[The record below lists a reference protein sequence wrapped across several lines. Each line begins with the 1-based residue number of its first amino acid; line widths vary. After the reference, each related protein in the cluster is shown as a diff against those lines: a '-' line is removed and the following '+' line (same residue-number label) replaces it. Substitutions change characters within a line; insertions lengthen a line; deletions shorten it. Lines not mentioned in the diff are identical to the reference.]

1 MICKTAGILAC
12 IIVCFVVCPP
22 AASAQASTETPQ
34 AHVNRLNEQA
44 RKLLFALPDSSFFYA
59 SQALQLA
66 DRQGYTTGIADSH
79 DIIGMVFFHQ
89 GVYLQSLEHLLKAGD
104 IFKTQHNQEK
114 LAANLNQQGL
124 VYYNIRQPKLARVQH
139 EQALALYTAA
149 GLKNGIAYSLGCL
162 GRLFEKQHQYDTALQ
177 YQQKAQAFYEE
188 LKDLQ
193 GLATILEN
201 IGSIYEDREDFT
213 KAREYFQRSL
223 SLNEVTADSLLMIVN
238 LNNLGDTYRKTGYYE
253 QAIGYTNKALAL
265 ATRLKDRD
273 QASSA
278 YKDLGKAYNLN
289 HQYAQAYENLEN
301 GRVIYEEM
309 FAQDAAK
316 QLALLQTLF
325 ETELQNNAI
334 HHLEN
339 ARKLDTFIKI
349 ALLAGIS
356 LILILAAAIISRQRL
371 KIRRDKEESERS
383 REVYEAQ
390 NKLMQAELENTYLS
404 EQKLQ
409 QELESRAKSL
419 TSHTLHIM
427 EKNKML
433 EDIQAKLA
441 DSLKEDL
448 QEQRKKIKNLL
459 KRIDHSFTHD
469 KDWDDFR
476 NIFEQVHSDF
486 FDKLNQRSSDLTP
499 ADIRL
504 AALFR
509 LNMTS
514 KDMATV
520 LGISQ
525 DSLRI
530 ARYRLRKKLDLPTG
544 ENLGHYLHT
553 L

>member
-1 MICKTAGILAC
+1 MICKAAGILAS
-12 IIVCFVVCPP
+12 IIVLLIGPHAV
-22 AASAQASTETPQ
+22 SAQADPETPQ
-34 AHVNRLNEQA
+34 AHVNQLNNQA
-44 RKLLFALPDSSFFYA
+44 RKRLFAQPDSAFFYA
-59 SQALQLA
+59 SRALLLA
-66 DRQGYTTGIADSH
+66 DRQGYETGIADSH
-79 DIIGMVFFHQ
+79 DVIGTVFFHQ
-89 GVYLQSLEHLLKAGD
+89 GVYSQALDHLLKAGD

-139 EQALALYTAA
+139 EQALSLYTTV

-162 GRLFEKQHQYDTALQ
+162 GRLYEKQHLYDTALQ

-223 SLNEVTADSLLMIVN
+223 ALNEVTGDSLLMIVN
-238 LNNLGDTYRKTGYYE
+238 LNNLGDSYRKTGYYE
-253 QAIGYTNKALAL
+253 QAIAYTGKALAM
-265 ATRLKDRD
+265 ASRLKDRD
-273 QASSA
+273 QVSSA
-278 YKDLGKAYNLN
+278 YKDLGKTYNLN
-289 HQYAQAYENLEN
+289 HQYALAYENLEN
-301 GRVIYEEM
+301 GRMIYEEM

-325 ETELQNNAI
+325 ETERQNNAI
-334 HHLEN
+334 RHLEN

-356 LILILAAAIISRQRL
+356 LILVLAAAIISRQRL
-371 KIRRDKEESERS
+371 KIRRDKEESERTH
-383 REVYEAQ
+383 EVYEAQ
-390 NKLMQAELENTYLS
+390 NKLMQAELENTYLR

-409 QELESRAKSL
+409 QELESHAQSL

-448 QEQRKKIKNLL
+448 QEQRKKIKTLL

-476 NIFEQVHSDF
+476 NIFEQVHHDF